1 MSTKLRISIVNY
13 EVYRLRSDC
22 LLWTDLATLSLHLD
36 YIIFFSLSL
45 LCLLFSS
52 RSLVYLWICSLRLGW
67 LLYLHVVSKSL
78 ERLNT
83 FLKIC
88 PSVYDKLHRTVSRNV
103 HLAAWSSWPPSG
115 ESGRLE
121 TGPFTGPEQD
131 PHWTLS
137 SNQWRLDTSDVIRSI
152 HRGHLPIDMKLGVGL
167 DCSLANFQ
175 RSKVVNRMRYIHG
188 MVKGG
193 CLAFR

>member
-1 MSTKLRISIVNY
+1 MIISSFSHSHSCVYSSLAAVLSTSEYAAGIF
-13 EVYRLRSDC
+13 
-22 LLWTDLATLSLHLD
+22 DLAGPC
-36 YIIFFSLSL
+36 I
-45 LCLLFSS
+45 C
-52 RSLVYLWICSLRLGW
+52 RSYRNHWRGLTHFW
-67 LLYLHVVSKSL
+67 
-78 ERLNT
+78 
-83 FLKIC
+83 KIC

-115 ESGRLE
+115 DSGRLE

-175 RSKVVNRMRYIHG
+175 RSKVINRMRYIHA
-188 MVKGG
+188 MVKGRLS
-193 CLAFR
+193 CLSYIIVNRSMQINLRWVAYISQDMSRSA